1 MLMIEIFLFEV
12 NIAFFGQS
20 PFRPVFSEPVGD
32 WWLLLQQFSALI
44 NLVLKNESFFCQN
57 FLAKK
62 LSWII
67 YQRLIAKVQLLLSKE
82 REKEKKICWLE
93 QQIDI
98 KLRPFNVFPSVS
110 DFCGCLKFEFLKT
123 ELTENLTWWKTRF
136 KVAFI
141 GHRWKGGQ
149 HFRLVCCGS
158 TMHLKVVLSS
168 FLDQITNFK
177 TWICIGADV
186 AHWSEYLSAN
196 LEVVGS
202 HHNGFFSSSSDLQ
215 TF

>member
-1 MLMIEIFLFEV
+1 MIEIFRSEV

-82 REKEKKICWLE
+82 REKERKSADLNN
-93 QQIDI
+93 
-98 KLRPFNVFPSVS
+98 KLILNYVRLMFFHQLVIFVAVWNSNFWK
-110 DFCGCLKFEFLKT
+110 LNWLKT
-123 ELTENLTWWKTRF
+123 WHGEKQELK
-136 KVAFI
+136 
-141 GHRWKGGQ
+141 
-149 HFRLVCCGS
+149 
-158 TMHLKVVLSS
+158 
-168 FLDQITNFK
+168 
-177 TWICIGADV
+177 
-186 AHWSEYLSAN
+186 
-196 LEVVGS
+196 
-202 HHNGFFSSSSDLQ
+202 
-215 TF
+215 

>member
-1 MLMIEIFLFEV
+1 MLMIEIFRSEV

-44 NLVLKNESFFCQN
+44 NLVLKNESFF
-57 FLAKK
+57 
-62 LSWII
+62 
-67 YQRLIAKVQLLLSKE
+67 LSKFFGQKAVMNYLPTFDRQSPTFTFQRE
-82 REKEKKICWLE
+82 REKKICWLE

-123 ELTENLTWWKTRF
+123 ELTENLTWWKTRI

-158 TMHLKVVLSS
+158 TNQLKVVLSS
-168 FLDQITNFK
+168 F
-177 TWICIGADV
+177 
-186 AHWSEYLSAN
+186 
-196 LEVVGS
+196 
-202 HHNGFFSSSSDLQ
+202 
-215 TF
+215 